1 MPEVVEVRKYTDFI
15 RAKLHNNPITNI
27 TILNGRYKKHD
38 PFELFQYFK
47 SHTPLKVVDVKSKG
61 KLMYFVFENDYYLLC
76 TLGLSGGWVFIENI
90 ENDLDNITEDNY
102 QHPFALQY
110 LYDMDTEAYLKKMS
124 HHLNV
129 KFSTKDGALYFYD
142 MLSFGTLKGIHGAT
156 ELEKKLKTLGPDIMS
171 NLTTFEVFSNMITK
185 KTNLDKEIG
194 NVLVNQKV
202 ISGLGNYLRAD
213 VLWLSKISPFR
224 KVKDLSESDLQKIF
238 HNSKLLTWGEYDRKE
253 AIKQHIISD
262 SDKIPADYKRNFF
275 VYMQKEDINGR
286 VVKTDTLFEGSQK
299 RTIHWVP
306 EVQQ

>member
-1 MPEVVEVRKYTDFI
+1 MPEVVEVRTYADFI
-15 RAKLHNNPITNI
+15 REKLHNNPITNI
-27 TILNGRYKKHD
+27 TILNGRYKKHA

-61 KLMYFVFENDYYLLC
+61 KLMYFVFENDYYLLS
-76 TLGLSGGWVFIENI
+76 TLGLSGGWVFIKNT
-90 ENDLDNITEDNY
+90 ENDLDNITEENY

-110 LYDMDTEAYLKKMS
+110 LYDMDTKAYLKKMS

-129 KFSTKDGALYFYD
+129 KFSTNEGSLYFYD
-142 MLSFGTLKGIHGAT
+142 MLSFGTLKGIHGTT

-171 NLTTFEVFSNMITK
+171 NLTTFDVFFDMIKK

-213 VLWLSKISPFR
+213 ILWLSKISPFR
-224 KVKDLSESDLQKIF
+224 KVKDLSKSDLQKIF
-238 HNSKLLTWGEYDRKE
+238 HNSKSLSWGLYNRKE
-253 AIKQHIISD
+253 GIKLNIISE
-262 SDKIPADYKRNFF
+262 SDKIPMDYKRNFF
-275 VYMQKEDINGR
+275 VYMGKTDINGHEI
-286 VVKTDTLFEGSQK
+286 KTDKLFEGSQP

-306 EVQQ
+306 EVQK

>member
-1 MPEVVEVRKYTDFI
+1 MYSKFKQDLLIGEYYE
-15 RAKLHNNPITNI
+15 KLCQKLII
-27 TILNGRYKKHD
+27 K
-38 PFELFQYFK
+38 LF
-47 SHTPLKVVDVKSKG
+47 
-61 KLMYFVFENDYYLLC
+61 
-76 TLGLSGGWVFIENI
+76 
-90 ENDLDNITEDNY
+90 
-102 QHPFALQY
+102 
-110 LYDMDTEAYLKKMS
+110 
-124 HHLNV
+124 NV
-129 KFSTKDGALYFYD
+129 KIISECKNYKYD
-142 MLSFGTLKGIHGAT
+142 FLCDNNLKYECKA
-156 ELEKKLKTLGPDIMS
+156 DIMS